1 MRQSLEKAQIQLDSV
16 VSDLL
21 GVSGRAM
28 ILAMVKGETN
38 PEVLAELAQRKLRG
52 NIPELRAA
60 LDGRLNDHYRFV
72 LRQHWEL
79 LEMLEE
85 QIQEQEKEIE
95 KRLPP
100 MEWAMQLLMTAPG
113 IK

>member
-1 MRQSLEKAQIQLDSV
+1 MLRGSFIAPREIRDQRDLTRLRAVV

-38 PEVLAELAQRKLRG
+38 PEVLAES
-52 NIPELRAA
+52 
-60 LDGRLNDHYRFV
+60 
-72 LRQHWEL
+72 
-79 LEMLEE
+79 
-85 QIQEQEKEIE
+85 
-95 KRLPP
+95 